1 MVNQDK
7 LRDYLKRVTADLHQA
22 RQRIRSLEASER
34 EPIAI
39 IGMACRY
46 PGGVTSP
53 DGLWQLVSNGEDA
66 IGDFPADRG
75 WDLDRLYSP
84 DPDRPGTTY
93 TRQGGFL
100 YQAADFDP
108 EFFDI
113 SPREAL
119 AIDPQQRLLLETA
132 WEAIERAGID
142 PTTLHG
148 SRTGVFAGTMYQ
160 DYASRLS
167 AVPEGLEGY
176 VGNGSA
182 ASVASGRVAYT
193 LGFEGPAVTVD
204 TACSAS
210 LVGLHLAAQAL
221 RNEECSLALAGGVT
235 LMASP
240 RALLSFSRQRGLAPN
255 GRAKSFAA
263 DADGTAFAEGVG
275 MLLLERLSD
284 ARRNGHRVLAV
295 IRGSAVNQDG
305 ASNGLTAP
313 NGPSQQRV
321 IEQALRSAGL
331 TTADVDAVEAHGTG
345 TPLGDL
351 IEAQALLAT
360 YGQDRPDGRPLL
372 LGALKSNIGHTQAA
386 AGVAGVIKMVEAI
399 RHGVL
404 PPTLHA
410 DHPTP
415 EIDWNAGQ
423 LRLLTE
429 ATPWPETDRARR
441 AAVSSF
447 GISGTNAH
455 VILEQAP
462 HDEELA
468 EAPGASSESDG
479 PANAVIP
486 WTLSARS
493 EPALRAQARR
503 LGAHLLDHP
512 ELSPLDVGF
521 SLATTRSAFPHR
533 AAVVAADRDALLT
546 GLAALAEDQP
556 DPGVLR
562 GRAHPAAGRVAFL
575 FSGQGTQ
582 RLGMGRE
589 LYARFPVFSE
599 AFDAVVGELERALGS
614 PVRGVLWGEDEAELN
629 RTVHAQTGLFAV
641 EVALF
646 RLLESFGVVPD
657 VLIGHSIGELA
668 AAHVAGVLSL
678 EDACVL
684 VAARGRLMQALPE
697 GGAMLAVQA
706 REDEIVGAGLLGE
719 SVSLAAVNGPDSVVV
734 SGDADG
740 VETVR
745 DWAQANGRKSSRLR
759 VSHAFHSHR
768 MDGMLDEFTAVAEQ
782 LTYAAQ
788 RIPVISTLTGE
799 VASGDEVCSAAYW
812 VRQVREAVRFA
823 DAVRGA
829 AGVGVTRFVE
839 VGPDGVLTALAGAVL
854 AEGAV
859 DSLCVATQRADRPAE
874 HALVSA
880 LTQLHLHGAQFDVA
894 RLLAG
899 GRAVELPTYAFQRQR
914 YWMEAGPA
922 DVLGLSAEAVG
933 MAKRGDR
940 SAVDD
945 WRYRISW
952 AALSESE
959 ENRLSGRWL
968 LLTGESDEEYA
979 DVARQLA
986 ARGAEVSRL
995 SVPSVVD
1002 RAGLAE
1008 LLRSSVGSAA
1018 VSGVLLALDAVRTAS
1033 AVQALSDV
1041 EVSATVWGLTRG
1053 AVSATPSDE
1062 VIDPNAAMVWGLGR
1076 VVALE
1081 SPNRWGGLVDV
1092 PAVLDDRAG
1101 RRLAAVLSQGVEDQV
1116 AVRPSGVFGRRLVR
1130 SGRVAG
1136 EEWSAAGGTV
1146 LVTGGTGALGAQ
1158 VARWVVQRGAR
1169 RVVLLSRRGEEAPGA
1184 LELREELTAAGAEV
1198 RIAACDV
1205 ADRAA
1210 LAGVLADEE
1219 VSAVFHTA
1227 GVLDDGVV
1235 DGLTPDRF
1243 ARVFAPKA
1251 DAARH
1256 LDELTRDHPLTTF
1269 VLFSSMAGAIGGAG
1283 QGNYAAANACLDA
1296 LAESR
1301 VREGLPATSVAW
1313 GAWDQ
1318 AGMATNNAVA
1328 DRLARGGVGT
1338 MAPELALRALER
1350 ALGAEVCPL
1359 IADIDWERYAP
1370 AFTAARPSP
1379 LLGGVPEARGALEG
1393 ADPAGTAGEEGA
1405 LAARLTGL
1413 PPAERERT
1421 VLDLV
1426 CAQAAA
1432 VLGHRTRDAVAP
1444 DRAFRELGFDS
1455 LTAVEFRNRLTSATE
1470 LPLPATL
1477 IFDYPTPTALA
1488 RHITAQALGDDA
1500 RPDDEART
1508 TAAALPG
1515 TDDPIAIV
1523 GMSCRFP
1530 GGANS
1535 PEDLWRLL
1543 VTGVDT
1549 MGPFPEDRGWQLD
1562 SLIDPERSRPGTS
1575 YVGEGAF
1582 VRDAADFDAELFG
1595 ISPREALAMDPQQRL
1610 LLEASWEAIERAGI
1624 DPVSL
1629 RGDRVG
1635 VFAGTNGQDYSTLLL
1650 HATEDVESQRGTG
1663 GAASVLSGRVSY
1675 VLGLEGPAV
1684 SVDTACSSSLVALH
1698 WAAQAL
1704 RGGECSL
1711 ALAGGVTVMS
1721 TPGAFVGFSRQS
1733 GLAADGRVK
1742 AFAEAADG
1750 TGWGEGVGVLVLER
1764 LSDARRNGH
1773 EVLAVVRGT
1782 AVNQDGASNGLTAPN
1797 GPSQQRVIRQALA
1810 SAGLSAAEV
1819 DAVEAH
1825 GTGTRLG
1832 DPIEAQALLATY
1844 GQERDADRPLLLGSI
1859 KSNIGHTQAAA
1870 GVAGVIKMV
1879 QAMRHRVLPKTLHVD
1894 APSSQVDWSA
1904 GAVELLT
1911 ENRPWEGGDGRVRR
1925 AGVSSFGISGTNA
1938 HVIVEQAPVAPT
1950 QAAGVQPVAGG
1961 VVPWTVSATSE
1972 AGIRAQAER
1981 LHAFLAERPE
1991 LSPADI
1997 GHSLATTRA
2006 DLEHRAA
2013 VVAADRERLL
2023 NGLEALA
2030 EAAPSADV
2038 VRGVAASVAGRTGFL
2053 FSGQGAQRLDMG
2065 RGLHA
2070 RFPVFADAFDACVEG
2085 LERALGSPLREVVWG
2100 EDESRLHQ
2108 TVHAQTGLFAFE
2120 VALFRLLES
2129 FGVVP
2134 DVLIGHSIGE
2144 LAAAHVSGVLSLEDA
2159 CALVAGRG
2167 RLMQALPEGGAMLA
2181 VQASEGDIADHLGE
2195 LVSLAAVNGPGAV
2208 VVSGDAD
2215 AVEVVREWAQ
2225 ANGRKTTRLRVSHAF
2240 HSHRMDAMLDAF
2252 AAVAGKLT
2260 YRAPRIPVV
2269 STLTGEVASADELC
2283 SPAYWVRQ
2291 VREAVRFAA
2300 AVRTAADAGV
2310 TRFVEVG
2317 PDGVLTALAAGT
2329 LADADTGTG
2338 TGTGIDAETETGRAT
2353 CVATQRADRDAE
2365 HTLVTAL
2372 AQLHTVGVSVDF
2384 GPAVVG
2390 GRTVELPTYAFQRR
2404 RYWVQTSPLRAGDL
2418 PSVGLGTVGHPLLGA
2433 AVTLADSGQV
2443 VLTGRL
2449 SLSSQPWLADHAVL
2463 GSVVLPGTAFVEL
2476 AVRAGDQV
2484 GCDLVEELALEAPLV
2499 LPESGGVALQVVVEA
2514 EDAAGRRSVSVYSRP
2529 DEDPEAPWTR
2539 HATGVLAGA
2548 SRKGAVAAESEPSAG
2563 FEVWPPAAAEVVETA
2578 DAYEAL
2584 ASAGYG
2590 YGPVFRGLRAV
2601 WRDGGALWAEAAL
2614 PEGVDGVTGFGV
2626 HPALLDAALHAARV
2640 GGLLEPGPAEG
2651 PRLPFAWS
2659 GVRVHAVGVTRVRVR
2674 LAALGRDT
2682 MSVEIAD
2689 ETGAPVAT
2697 VESLAVRAVAPEQ
2710 LRAARESGALFEVQ
2724 WETVELGRTSTA
2736 GHWVGVGA
2744 GRDRDTLG
2752 VGDWYADVAAL
2763 GAALAAGAPAPDAV
2777 LVDVVGDG
2785 TEEVLVS
2792 VLDTVQAW
2800 LADERLAG
2808 SRMVLLT
2815 GGAVAVGTS
2824 HDAMDAP
2831 AQAGVWGLLRSAQAE
2846 HPGRFVLVD
2855 REPGKAPTAA
2865 VLAGVLAG
2873 DESQV
2878 ALRGGAAYVPRLR
2891 RAATVTAGAAAD
2903 ASPATT
2909 PARTAWNPDGTVL
2922 ITGGTGSLG
2931 GLLARHL
2938 AARHGVRHL
2947 LLISRSGTRAPQTD
2961 ELVAELAGH
2970 GAEAR
2975 IAACDVAD
2983 RAALAEVLATVP
2995 AEHPLTAVIHAAG
3008 VLDDGIVESL
3018 TPERVRTVLRP
3029 KVDAAWHLHEITREL
3044 GLELD
3049 AFVLFSSAAGVLGA
3063 SGQGNYAAANACL
3076 DALAAHRHAQGLPAT
3091 SLAWGLWEQSDGM
3104 TAQLA
3109 QAATARKSRA
3119 AIRALSAQDGLDLF
3133 DVALT
3138 RPAPLQVPVRFD
3150 FAGLR
3155 QRAAAPAGL
3164 PPMLRGLVSTPVRRT
3179 ARTGGDRAPELRRRL
3194 AGRSK
3199 AEQQRI
3205 VLDLV
3210 RSHVAT
3216 LLGHG
3221 SADAVGSGRLFS
3233 ELGFDSLTAIELRN
3247 QLGAA
3252 TGGLRLPAT
3261 LIFDYPT
3268 PAALATYLRGEV
3280 LGDAADD
3287 AAEPVTAA
3295 TPHPTA
3301 GDAPEPIAIVAMACR
3316 YPGGVTSPE
3325 QLWDLVASD
3334 GDAISTF
3341 PTDRDWDL
3349 ARLFGTGPDNP
3360 GRSNTREGGFV
3371 YDAAEFDAAFFGVSP
3386 REATA
3391 MDPQQ
3396 RLLLQTSWEAL
3407 ERAGIDPAS
3416 LRGSRTGVFAGLMYH
3431 DYASRLKAVPDEV
3444 GGYVGTGNSG
3454 SIVSGRIAYTFGFE
3468 GPAVTVDTAC
3478 SSSLVALHLAAQALR
3493 AGECSL
3499 ALAGGVTVLASP
3511 EVFVEF
3517 SRQNGLAPD
3526 GRCKA
3531 FADTADGTGWGEG
3544 VGVLLLER
3552 LSDAQRN
3559 GHQILAVLRG
3569 SAVNQDGASNGL
3581 TAPNGP
3587 SQQRVIRQALA
3598 NARLSTADVDAVE
3611 AHGTGTR
3618 LGDPIEAQALLATYG
3633 QERPDDR
3640 PLLLGSIKSNIG
3652 HTQAAA
3658 GVAGVIKMVQAM
3670 RYATLPRTLHVNEAS
3685 SHVDWAAGA
3694 VELLT
3699 EARPWPTTG
3708 RPRRAGVSSFGISGT
3723 NAHVVLEE
3731 PPAGDRTAP
3740 DAQPTHQPA
3749 TNEPDT
3755 AGPRTALPWLLS
3767 AASETALR
3775 SQAQRLHDH
3784 LTHHPDSSPAD
3795 IGHSLA
3801 TTRAALDHRAAAIGA
3816 DRDEL
3821 LRAVAALAAG
3831 QPSPALVHGVAV
3843 GDRGRLGVLFSGQGS
3858 QYSGMGRELWEHF
3871 PAFAEAFDA
3880 VCDRL
3885 DQSLPGS
3892 LRQVVWGRD
3901 EDELNQTVHAQAGL
3915 FAVEVAL
3922 FRLLESFGIAPDVLI
3937 GHSVGELAAAHVAGV
3952 LSLSDACTL
3961 VAARGRLMQALPQGG
3976 AMLAVQAREEEIT
3989 PLLGESVTLA
3999 AVNGPEAVVVS
4010 GDADAVE
4017 TVRDWAQA
4025 HGRKTNRLR
4034 VSHAFHSPHMD
4045 GMLDAFAAVADKL
4058 TYREPSIPVIS
4069 TRTGRAT
4076 DPEELCSPA
4085 YWVRQ
4090 VRETVRFAD
4099 AVRTAAAQGVTQFI
4113 EAGPDGILAAQA
4125 GTVLADHATPATVVA
4140 TQRAGRRGDRT
4151 LVTALATL
4159 HTAGTPLNWGPLYAP
4174 YRPRRVELPTYAFQR
4189 RRYWLEAATT
4199 PQAES
4204 AALAPD
4210 AVESRFWDAVEN
4222 ENLEDLA
4229 RTLRV
4234 DDDQA
4239 LRPLLDTLTPW
4250 RRNHRTRSTVDRWRY
4265 RTHWTPLTGT
4275 PQDTPAPALNGSWLV
4290 VTSNEGQQQLLSEEL
4305 SALLARNGATAT
4317 TLHLDPADL
4326 DDTLLADRLRA
4337 ATAGSAESPLRGV
4350 LSLLALD
4357 DAPHPAHPHLPNGT
4371 ALTAALVRALDRAG
4385 STTPLWCL
4393 TRGAVAV
4400 TDDGQAP
4407 DAVTHPEQA
4416 MIWGLGRVVALE
4428 HPGLW
4433 GGLIDL
4439 PQTLD
4444 AHTAQGLA
4452 RLLTGDTDED
4462 QLALRPHGT
4471 YARRL
4476 HRAPQAP
4483 DPSAEPWRPHGTVLI
4498 TGGLGALGAHIA
4510 RWAAANGAAHL
4521 VLTSRRGEDSPG
4533 AAELRAELVEL
4544 GAEVTLVACDI
4555 ADREAVRALL
4565 DAVPTEHPLT
4575 AVVHAAGISQTTA
4588 LTATDPTAFA
4598 DVVAGK
4604 AAGARH
4610 LHELLGDRP
4619 LDAFVLF
4626 SSVAGVWGSG
4636 GQSAYAAAN
4645 AYLDALAEQRRARGL
4660 AATAVAWGPW
4670 ADGGMVADPAAEA
4683 ALRKRGLVT
4692 LDPEPAVQA
4701 LVQAVAEGAA
4711 VTTVADVNWQVF
4723 GPLFT
4728 LARPAPLLTELLA
4741 QEADPNPTITS
4752 TGTPTTGH
4760 PAGHDADEPSPAAA
4774 FRQRLTGAPD
4784 GERERL
4790 VLDLVR
4796 TETAAVLGHSAADEI
4811 DVRRGFLDMGMDS
4824 LGSLQL
4830 RNRLG
4835 ELTDVALTAT
4845 VTFDHPTPTSLAHH
4859 LCAELTDGTA
4869 AVDQLLADLDRLES
4883 GLADLP
4889 DDELARTRINL
4900 RLQGLMAKWKQPE
4913 APADGADAHRDLASA
4928 TADELFDLIHE
4939 EFGKS

>member
-84 DPDRPGTTY
+84 DPDQPGTTY

-119 AIDPQQRLLLETA
+119 AVDPQQRLLLETA

-240 RALLSFSRQRGLAPN
+240 RALLSFSRQRGLAPD

-410 DHPTP
+410 AHPTP

-462 HDEELA
+462 NDEELA
-468 EAPGASSESDG
+468 AGPSEYGAPAGA
-479 PANAVIP
+479 VVP

-503 LGAHLLDHP
+503 LGAHLLDRP

-521 SLATTRSAFPHR
+521 SLAVTRSAFTHR

-556 DPGVLR
+556 DPGILR
-562 GRAHPAAGRVAFL
+562 GQPRPAAGRVAFL
-575 FSGQGTQ
+575 FSGQGAQ

-589 LYARFPVFSE
+589 LYARFPVFAE

-614 PVRGVLWGEDEAELN
+614 SVRGVVWGEDEAELN
-629 RTVHAQTGLFAV
+629 RTVHAQAGLFAV

-646 RLLESFGVVPD
+646 RLLGSFGVVPD

-678 EDACVL
+678 ADACVL

-706 REDEIVGAGLLGE
+706 REDEIADLLSE

-734 SGDADG
+734 SGDEDA
-740 VETVR
+740 VEAVR
-745 DWAQANGRKSSRLR
+745 GWAEANGRKSSRLR

-768 MDGMLDEFTAVAEQ
+768 MDGMLAEFAAVAEQ
-782 LTYAAQ
+782 LTYAAPQ
-788 RIPVISTLTGE
+788 IPVISTLTGE
-799 VASGDEVCSAAYW
+799 VASAADPCSAAYW

-823 DAVRGA
+823 DAVRSAVGA
-829 AGVGVTRFVE
+829 GVTRFVE

-854 AEGAV
+854 AERAA
-859 DSLCVATQRADRPAE
+859 DALCVPTQRADRSAE

-880 LTQLHLHGAQFDVA
+880 LTQLHMHGKQFEVT

-899 GRAVELPTYAFQRQR
+899 GRTVELPTYAFQRQR

-922 DVLGLSAEAVG
+922 DVLGLSAAAVG
-933 MAKRGDR
+933 MPEGGGR
-940 SAVDD
+940 SVVDD
-945 WRYRISW
+945 WHYRISW

-959 ENRLSGRWL
+959 ESRPSGRWL
-968 LLTGESDEEYA
+968 LLTGQGEDECA
-979 DVARQLA
+979 DVVRQLE

-995 SVPSVVD
+995 SVPSAVD

-1008 LLRSSVGSAA
+1008 LVRSSAGAAA
-1018 VSGVLLALDAVRTAS
+1018 VSGVLVALDAVRMAT

-1053 AVSATPSDE
+1053 AVSAGPSDE
-1062 VIDPNAAMVWGLGR
+1062 VIDPDAAMVWGLGR
-1076 VVALE
+1076 SVALE
-1081 SPNRWGGLVDV
+1081 LPDRWGGLVDV
-1092 PAVLDDRAG
+1092 PAVVDERAG

-1116 AVRPSGVFGRRLVR
+1116 AVRSSGVFGRRLVR
-1130 SGRVAG
+1130 SGRVADVG
-1136 EEWSAAGGTV
+1136 EWSVAGGTV

-1158 VARWVVQRGAR
+1158 VARWVVERGAR

-1184 LELREELTAAGAEV
+1184 PELREELTASGAEV
-1198 RIAACDV
+1198 RIVACDV
-1205 ADRAA
+1205 ADRVA

-1219 VSAVFHTA
+1219 VAAVFHTA

-1243 ARVFAPKA
+1243 AKVLAPKA

-1256 LDELTRDHPLTTF
+1256 LDELTRDHPVTAF

-1283 QGNYAAANACLDA
+1283 QGNYAAANASLDA
-1296 LAESR
+1296 LAQLR
-1301 VREGLPATSVAW
+1301 VSEGLPGTSVAW

-1318 AGMATNNAVA
+1318 AGMATGDVVA

-1350 ALGAEVCPL
+1350 VLGAEVCPL

-1379 LLGGVPEARGALEG
+1379 LLGGVPEARHALEG
-1393 ADPAGTAGEEGA
+1393 ADPAGAAVEEGA

-1426 CAQAAA
+1426 RAQAAA

-1455 LTAVEFRNRLTSATE
+1455 LTAVEFRNRLTAATE

-1477 IFDYPTPTALA
+1477 IFDYPTPDALA
-1488 RHITAQALGDDA
+1488 RHITARALGDEA
-1500 RPDDEART
+1500 RADDETRT

-1515 TDDPIAIV
+1515 TDDPITIV
-1523 GMSCRFP
+1523 GMACRFP
-1530 GGANS
+1530 GGAS
-1535 PEDLWRLL
+1535 TPEDLWRLL

-1562 SLIDPERSRPGTS
+1562 SLIDPDRSRPGTS
-1575 YVGEGAF
+1575 YVGEGGF

-1675 VLGLEGPAV
+1675 ALGLEGPAV

-1711 ALAGGVTVMS
+1711 VLAGGVTVMS

-1742 AFAEAADG
+1742 AFADAADG

-1764 LSDARRNGH
+1764 LSDARRHGH
-1773 EVLAVVRGT
+1773 QVLAVLCGS

-1844 GQERDADRPLLLGSI
+1844 GQGRPAERPLFLGSI

-1879 QAMRHRVLPKTLHVD
+1879 LAMRHGVLPRTLHVD

-1911 ENRPWEGGDGRVRR
+1911 ENRAWEGEAGRVRR
-1925 AGVSSFGISGTNA
+1925 AAVSSFGISGTNA
-1938 HVIVEQAPVAPT
+1938 HVIVEQAPDEPT
-1950 QAAGVQPVAGG
+1950 DTAGADPVVGG

-1972 AGIRAQAER
+1972 AGIRAQAAR
-1981 LHAFLAERPE
+1981 LHAFLAEWPE
-1991 LSPADI
+1991 PSPADI

-2013 VVAADRERLL
+2013 VVAADREQLL
-2023 NGLEALA
+2023 HGLEALA
-2030 EAAPSADV
+2030 EGAPSADV
-2038 VRGVAASVAGRTGFL
+2038 VRGTAASVAGRIGFL
-2053 FSGQGAQRLDMG
+2053 FSGQGAQRLGMG
-2065 RGLHA
+2065 RELHA
-2070 RFPVFADAFDACVEG
+2070 RFPVFAEAFDACVEG
-2085 LERALGSPLREVVWG
+2085 LERALGGSLREVVWG
-2100 EDESRLHQ
+2100 ADEAELNQ

-2134 DVLIGHSIGE
+2134 DVLIGHSVGE
-2144 LAAAHVSGVLSLEDA
+2144 VAAAQVAGVLSLEDA
-2159 CALVAGRG
+2159 CALVAARG

-2181 VQASEGDIADHLGE
+2181 VQAREDEIAAHLGE

-2208 VVSGDAD
+2208 VVSGDAE
-2215 AVEVVREWAQ
+2215 AVEAVREWAR
-2225 ANGRKTTRLRVSHAF
+2225 ANGRKVNRLRVSHAF
-2240 HSHRMDAMLDAF
+2240 HSHRMDGMLDEF
-2252 AAVAGKLT
+2252 AAVAGELT

-2269 STLTGEVASADELC
+2269 STLTGQAASADDLC
-2283 SPAYWVRQ
+2283 SSAYWVRQ
-2291 VREAVRFAA
+2291 VREAVRFAD
-2300 AVRTAADAGV
+2300 AVRSASGAGV

-2317 PDGVLTALAAGT
+2317 PDSVLTALAAGT
-2329 LADADTGTG
+2329 LADAE
-2338 TGTGIDAETETGRAT
+2338 AEAGSAT
-2353 CVATQRADRDAE
+2353 CVATQRADRDPE

-2372 AQLHTVGVSVDF
+2372 AQLHTVGVAVDF
-2384 GPAVVG
+2384 GPAWVG

-2418 PSVGLGTVGHPLLGA
+2418 PSVGLGAVGHPLLGA

-2449 SLSSQPWLADHAVL
+2449 SLSSHPWLADHAVL

-2499 LPESGGVALQVVVEA
+2499 LPESGGVALQVVMEA

-2539 HATGVLAGA
+2539 HATGVLSSA
-2548 SRKGAVAAESEPSAG
+2548 SRKGAAAEVEPSVS
-2563 FEVWPPAAAEVVETA
+2563 FEVWPPAAGEAVETS

-2601 WRDGGALWAEAAL
+2601 WRDGGALWAEVAL

-2689 ETGAPVAT
+2689 ETGALVAT

-2710 LRAARESGALFEVQ
+2710 LRAARESGALFEVH
-2724 WETVELGRTSTA
+2724 WETVELARAATA
-2736 GHWVGVGA
+2736 GHWAGVGA
-2744 GRDRDTLG
+2744 DRSRDALG
-2752 VGDWYADVAAL
+2752 IGDWYADVTAL
-2763 GAALAAGAPAPDAV
+2763 GAALAAGAPAPEAV
-2777 LVDVVGDG
+2777 LVDVAGDE

-2792 VLDTVQAW
+2792 TLDTVQAW

-2808 SRMVLLT
+2808 SRLVLLT
-2815 GGAVAVGTS
+2815 SGAVAVKAPR
-2824 HDAMDAP
+2824 DALDVP

-2855 REPGKAPTAA
+2855 REPGGTAPTP
-2865 VLAGVLAG
+2865 VLLAGVLAG
-2873 DESQV
+2873 DESQA
-2878 ALRGGAAYVPRLR
+2878 ALRGDAVYVPRLR
-2891 RAATVTAGAAAD
+2891 RTITAGADPTTSVAT
-2903 ASPATT
+2903 STT
-2909 PARTAWNPDGTVL
+2909 PTSWNPDGTVL

-2938 AARHGVRHL
+2938 ATRHGIRHL
-2947 LLISRSGTRAPQTD
+2947 LLLSRSGTRAPGTH

-2975 IAACDVAD
+2975 IVECDVAD
-2983 RAALAEVLATVP
+2983 RAALGEVLATVP

-3018 TPERVRTVLRP
+3018 TPERIRTVLRP
-3029 KVDAAWHLHEITREL
+3029 KVDAAWHLHELTREL
-3044 GLELD
+3044 GLEID

-3063 SGQGNYAAANACL
+3063 SGQGNYAAANASL

-3133 DVALT
+3133 DAALT

-3179 ARTGGDRAPELRRRL
+3179 ARTGGDRTPELRRRL

-3221 SADAVGSGRLFS
+3221 SADAVSSGRLFS

-3268 PAALATYLRGEV
+3268 PAALAAYLRGEI
-3280 LGDAADD
+3280 LGDTADD
-3287 AAEPVTAA
+3287 VAEPVAA
-3295 TPHPTA
+3295 TANRTA

-3349 ARLFGTGPDNP
+3349 ARLFGTGPDDP

-3431 DYASRLKAVPDEV
+3431 DYASRLKAVPDDV

-3493 AGECSL
+3493 GGECSL

-3559 GHQILAVLRG
+3559 GHQVLAVLRG

-3598 NARLSTADVDAVE
+3598 NAHLSTTDVDAVE

-3633 QERPDDR
+3633 QERDAER

-3670 RYATLPRTLHVNEAS
+3670 RHATLPKTLHVNEAS
-3685 SHVDWAAGA
+3685 SHVDWTAGA

-3731 PPAGDRTAP
+3731 PPTGDRTAP
-3740 DAQPTHQPA
+3740 DAPPADQPGANAADAPT
-3749 TNEPDT
+3749 
-3755 AGPRTALPWLLS
+3755 PRTTLPWLLS

-3784 LTHHPDSSPAD
+3784 LTHHPESSPAD

-3821 LRAVAALAAG
+3821 LRAVEALAAG
-3831 QPSPALVHGVAV
+3831 RPSPALVHGTAV

-3858 QYSGMGRELWEHF
+3858 QYSDMGRELWEHF

-3892 LRQVVWGRD
+3892 LRQVVWGQD

-3952 LSLSDACTL
+3952 LSLTDACAL

-4010 GDADAVE
+4010 GDTDAVE
-4017 TVRDWAQA
+4017 TVRDWARA

-4045 GMLDAFAAVADKL
+4045 GMLDEFAAVATAL

-4069 TRTGRAT
+4069 TRTGRAAA
-4076 DPEELCSPA
+4076 PEELCSPT

-4099 AVRTAAAQGVTQFI
+4099 AVRTAAAHGVTQFV
-4113 EAGPDGILAAQA
+4113 EAGPDAVLAAQA
-4125 GTVLADHATPATVVA
+4125 GTALADHAAPTTVVA
-4140 TQRAGRRGDRT
+4140 AQRAGRPGDRT
-4151 LVTALATL
+4151 LVTALASL
-4159 HTAGTPLNWGPLYAP
+4159 HTAGTPINWGPLYAP
-4174 YRPRRVELPTYAFQR
+4174 YRPRRAELPTYAFQR
-4189 RRYWLEAATT
+4189 RRYWLEAAIA
-4199 PQAES
+4199 PRPES
-4204 AALAPD
+4204 TALAPD
-4210 AVESRFWDAVEN
+4210 AVESRFWEAVEN

-4239 LRPLLDTLTPW
+4239 LRPLLDTLAPW
-4250 RRNHRTRSTVDRWRY
+4250 RRTQRTRSTVDRWRY
-4265 RTHWTPLTGT
+4265 RTRWAPLTDT
-4275 PQDTPAPALNGSWLV
+4275 PQDAPAPALDGGWLL
-4290 VTSNEGQQQLLSEEL
+4290 VTSEGAQQRALAAEL
-4305 SALLARNGATAT
+4305 TAALTRNGATVT
-4317 TLHLDPADL
+4317 TLNLDRALDPAGTDVA
-4326 DDTLLADRLRA
+4326 LLADRLRA
-4337 ATAGSAESPLRGV
+4337 ATVTDGPAGRTAAPLRGV

-4371 ALTAALVRALDRAG
+4371 ALTAALVRALDRAD

-4407 DAVTHPEQA
+4407 EAVTHPEQA

-4439 PQTLD
+4439 PHTLD
-4444 AHTAQGLA
+4444 AHTEAGLT
-4452 RLLTGDTDED
+4452 RLLTGDTGED

-4483 DPSAEPWRPHGTVLI
+4483 DPSVEPWRPHGTVLI
-4498 TGGLGALGAHIA
+4498 TGGLGALGAHVA
-4510 RWAAANGAAHL
+4510 RWAAANGAEHL
-4521 VLTSRRGEDSPG
+4521 VLTSRRGEASPG
-4533 AAELRAELVEL
+4533 AAELRAELADL
-4544 GAEVTLVACDI
+4544 GAKVTLAACDT
-4555 ADREAVRALL
+4555 ADREAVRTLL
-4565 DAVPTEHPLT
+4565 DALPTEHPLT

-4588 LTATDPTAFA
+4588 LAATDPAAFA

-4610 LHELLGDRP
+4610 LHELLGDQR

-4626 SSVAGVWGSG
+4626 SSVAGTWGSG

-4683 ALRKRGLVT
+4683 SLRKRGLVT
-4692 LDPEPAVQA
+4692 LASEPAVQA
-4701 LVQAVAEGAA
+4701 LAQAVAEGAA
-4711 VTTVADVNWQVF
+4711 VTTVADVDWQVF
-4723 GPLFT
+4723 APLFT
-4728 LARPAPLLTELLA
+4728 LARPAPLLAELLA
-4741 QEADPNPTITS
+4741 QETNPDTTTTS
-4752 TGTPTTGH
+4752 TGTPATGH
-4760 PAGHDADEPSPAAA
+4760 PDGADAEPSPAAA
-4774 FRQRLTGAPD
+4774 LRQRLTGAPD
-4784 GERERL
+4784 GEREHL